1 MILPIILFFAGIIVA
16 TIYFIVNQRR
26 AEQRNIKFREEIKND
41 FEQLRKDLPNIIED
55 GIPYLKNK
63 KKQSIIKKGLAYL
76 IDHKYEFALE
86 LFKQYVN
93 NFSLDDS
100 EKAAILNFIG
110 IAYGENKEYEK
121 SLEAFNKAL
130 EIDPRLAQALENK
143 GVALYELGRFQEVLE
158 ASEKAI
164 SIDPNKAEFWSNKGA
179 GLIKLDRLQDALKAF
194 DKAIEINPNLSVTRY
209 NIACIY
215 SLTREKAKALEHL
228 SNAISLGVKN
238 KKRAKTDEDFKW
250 LLEDEEFK
258 RLTAD

>member
-1 MILPIILFFAGIIVA
+1 
-16 TIYFIVNQRR
+16 
-26 AEQRNIKFREEIKND
+26 
-41 FEQLRKDLPNIIED
+41 
-55 GIPYLKNK
+55 
-63 KKQSIIKKGLAYL
+63 
-76 IDHKYEFALE
+76 
-86 LFKQYVN
+86 
-93 NFSLDDS
+93 
-100 EKAAILNFIG
+100 
-110 IAYGENKEYEK
+110 
-121 SLEAFNKAL
+121 
-130 EIDPRLAQALENK
+130 
-143 GVALYELGRFQEVLE
+143 LGRFQEALS
-158 ASEKAI
+158 AHEKAI